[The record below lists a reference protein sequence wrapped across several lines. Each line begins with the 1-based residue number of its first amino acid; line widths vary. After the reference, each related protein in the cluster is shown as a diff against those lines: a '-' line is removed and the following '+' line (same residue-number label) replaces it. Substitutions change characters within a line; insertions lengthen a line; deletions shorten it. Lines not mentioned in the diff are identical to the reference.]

1 MEPQRRCSDC
11 GVGLELTKLRTVD
24 SMAIRLQTGERRE
37 GVLGALGMKEHLDV
51 DAWLCPE
58 CGRVR
63 LYADLEA

>member
-1 MEPQRRCSDC
+1 MDGHRCADC
-11 GVGLELTKLRTVD
+11 GVSLERTELRTSD
-24 SMAIRLQTGERRE
+24 SMAVRLRTGERRG

-63 LYADLEA
+63 LYAELDG